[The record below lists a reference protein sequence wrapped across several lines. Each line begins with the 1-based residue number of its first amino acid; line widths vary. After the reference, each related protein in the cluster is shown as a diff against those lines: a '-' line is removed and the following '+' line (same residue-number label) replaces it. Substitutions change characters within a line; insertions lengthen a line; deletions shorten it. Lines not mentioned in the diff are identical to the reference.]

1 MFMFFFIKEEMA
13 QKYRELTKKEAQ
25 MDEFLNGFEDSKRKE
40 TEQLYSTRRSILNYL
55 ELSSKAIT
63 KMNKE
68 SGDGGGRKSGKD
80 AEYTVAD
87 LRKVEE
93 LEKKVTLEYE
103 TSKEKRKKM
112 EEELV
117 TFSDLEGLKR
127 KSENRKQQL
136 VVEKQNLSRYKDN
149 VKHELKALQS
159 QFEAIQ
165 AQLFDNETH
174 TQLINLEKKL
184 QSLEQS
190 NFSIKDK
197 ITSATTESDYD
208 VLKSQVLQ
216 LVSEH
221 NKWLQKQ
228 LLNPGYGQTSY

>member
-1 MFMFFFIKEEMA
+1 MA

-25 MDEFLNGFEDSKRKE
+25 MDEFLNSFDENKKKE

-55 ELSSKAIT
+55 ELSSKAIE
-63 KMNKE
+63 KMNRE
-68 SGDGGGRKSGKD
+68 SGGVGRKSGKD
-80 AEYTVAD
+80 SEYTIAD

-103 TSKEKRKKM
+103 TLKEKRKKM
-112 EEELV
+112 EEDLV

-127 KSENRKQQL
+127 RSENRKQQL
-136 VVEKQNLSRYKDN
+136 VVEKQNLSRYKEN

-190 NFSIKDK
+190 NFSLKEK

-208 VLKSQVLQ
+208 VLKNQVLQ
-216 LVSEH
+216 LVNEH

-228 LLNPGYGQTSY
+228 LLNPTYGQTNY